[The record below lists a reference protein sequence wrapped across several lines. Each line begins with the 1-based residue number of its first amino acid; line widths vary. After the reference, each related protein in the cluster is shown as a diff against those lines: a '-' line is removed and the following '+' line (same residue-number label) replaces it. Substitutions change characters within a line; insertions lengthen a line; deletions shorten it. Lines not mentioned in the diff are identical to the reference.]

1 VKALLD
7 AKASVN
13 MVNCMGLTPIMHSHD
28 LKITKALVQAGAD
41 VITPTE
47 YRTVLNMACKTRKLD
62 IIQYLVSQG
71 ADVNLSDRY
80 GRTPLMS
87 VFEINKDAP
96 VTKHSWSAHPRRKY
110 SNEKPV
116 TKDAELPAIVDFLLS
131 AGARVD
137 AVDQYGDSAL
147 MGAARYKGD
156 DRDAHLVAVKKLV
169 DAGGASLVNMQNNAK
184 DTALCTVQSVA
195 VAEVLVAAGAD
206 VNLCLRGDRSP
217 LSLACLSNNAEL
229 VGFLIQSGANI
240 KDLNQLDEIRQDVVF
255 RVVKSRHF
263 RVLLKLI
270 DGKADVNVFSEPPNS
285 YPLTPLMHAVV
296 NNLPAEAALLIN
308 GGANVRL
315 YLERSSTLM
324 LACSQRSDANPEIV
338 KMLLDAGAVEDIDGM
353 QGKTGETAY
362 NIAVNGG
369 APQSVIDVLVAAG
382 CNTADREYCR
392 YY

>member
-1 VKALLD
+1 
-7 AKASVN
+7 
-13 MVNCMGLTPIMHSHD
+13 MHSHD
-28 LKITKALVQAGAD
+28 LEITKALVQAGAD

-62 IIQYLVSQG
+62 IIQYLLSQG
-71 ADVNLSDRY
+71 ADVILADRY

-87 VFEINKDAP
+87 VFEMNKDAP
-96 VTKHSWSAHPRRKY
+96 VTKHPRSAHPQNSFMGDK
-110 SNEKPV
+110 KPV

-147 MGAARYKGD
+147 MVAARYKGD
-156 DRDAHLVAVKKLV
+156 DRDAHITAVKKLV
-169 DAGGASLVNMQNNAK
+169 DAGGKALVNMQNISK

-240 KDLNQLDEIRQDVVF
+240 KDVNHLGEDLQDVVF
-255 RVVKSRHF
+255 RVVKSRYIG
-263 RVLLKLI
+263 VLLKLI
-270 DGKADVNVFSEPPNS
+270 DGKADVNVFSAPGN
-285 YPLTPLMHAVV
+285 YNPLTPLMYTVV
-296 NNLPAEAALLIN
+296 NNQPVETTLLIH

-315 YLERSSTLM
+315 YQDRMSTLM
-324 LACSQRSDANPEIV
+324 MACYEGSRANPDIV
-338 KMLLDAGAVEDIDGM
+338 KMLLDAGAVEDIDDM
-353 QGKTGETAY
+353 QRKTKETAY
-362 NIAVNGG
+362 NMAVNRG
-369 APQSVIDVLVAAG
+369 APKSVIDVLVAAG
-382 CNTADREYCR
+382 CNTADHKY
-392 YY
+392 

>member
-1 VKALLD
+1 
-7 AKASVN
+7 
-13 MVNCMGLTPIMHSHD
+13 MHSQN
-28 LKITKALVQAGAD
+28 LEITKALVQAGAD

-87 VFEINKDAP
+87 VFEMNKDAP

-110 SNEKPV
+110 SNEKPI

-147 MGAARYKGD
+147 MVAARYKGD
-156 DRDAHLVAVKKLV
+156 DRDAHIAAVKKLV
-169 DAGGASLVNMQNNAK
+169 DVGGKALVNMQNITK

-240 KDLNQLDEIRQDVVF
+240 KDVNHLGEDRQDVVF
-255 RVVKSRHF
+255 RVVKSRYI

-270 DGKADVNVFSEPPNS
+270 DGKADVNVFSAPGS
-285 YPLTPLMHAVV
+285 YNPLTPLMYTVV
-296 NNLPAEAALLIN
+296 NNQPVETALLIH

-315 YLERSSTLM
+315 YQNRMSTLM
-324 LACSQRSDANPEIV
+324 LACYEGSDANPDIV
-338 KMLLDAGAVEDIDGM
+338 KMLLDAGAVEDIDDT
-353 QGKTGETAY
+353 QHKTEETAY
-362 NIAVNGG
+362 NMAVNRG
-369 APQSVIDVLVAAG
+369 APKSVIDVLVAAG
-382 CNTADREYCR
+382 CNTADYEFH
-392 YY
+392 